1 MTKKNCL
8 FATVGLL
15 ITFILFTLTVK
26 FVGVKAIGPDG
37 SSVGLADVNEAIHK
51 VFGLNA
57 TLHSIT
63 DWAQAVFAIM
73 GGAYASLGVYQLI
86 KTKSVK
92 KVDGSLIALGIFYVT
107 LLLVYLFFEV
117 VVVNY
122 RPEMIKNK
130 LAASYPSST
139 TMLSICFSISSI
151 DMVIRYVKNKKL
163 KYALNTATG
172 VFCAFMVIGRF
183 LSGVH
188 WFTDIMGAIVLSGAL
203 LAFYCLLQI
212 MFEKWTIIEEIKFDK
227 DSNVINTRTEQVPET
242 ATENKETDAT
252 QSKTSEDVAHCELS
266 VSTDAVENGENIG
279 R

>member
-117 VVVNY
+117 VVVN
-122 RPEMIKNK
+122 
-130 LAASYPSST
+130 
-139 TMLSICFSISSI
+139 
-151 DMVIRYVKNKKL
+151 
-163 KYALNTATG
+163 
-172 VFCAFMVIGRF
+172 
-183 LSGVH
+183 
-188 WFTDIMGAIVLSGAL
+188 
-203 LAFYCLLQI
+203 
-212 MFEKWTIIEEIKFDK
+212 
-227 DSNVINTRTEQVPET
+227 
-242 ATENKETDAT
+242 
-252 QSKTSEDVAHCELS
+252 
-266 VSTDAVENGENIG
+266 
-279 R
+279 